1 MRERIKAIFFD
12 LDHTLWD
19 YEVNS
24 RETLTELFYDHRLSS
39 LLGCSTDD
47 FLRTFGKINEVL
59 WDKYNHKQIERDE
72 IRTQRFEYIFNQF
85 GLENRNLS
93 LTVSENYISQCPEK
107 ANLLP
112 FARETLDY
120 LKDHYALHILSN
132 GFDDVQAVKLEKS
145 GIRDY
150 FGKVI
155 TSETTGHR
163 KPAREIFDYAC
174 RSIGLT
180 SDECLMIGDNYRA
193 DILGA
198 MDANMTAMFYNPM
211 RIRVERKP
219 HFEIECL
226 SEIPNHL

>member
-1 MRERIKAIFFD
+1 MRDRIRAIFFD

-24 RETLTELFYDHRLSS
+24 RETLSELFSDHQLSS
-39 LLGCSTDD
+39 LLGCSADD
-47 FLRTFGKINEVL
+47 FLRTFERVNGQL
-59 WDKYNHKQIERDE
+59 WDQYNHKQIERDE
-72 IRTQRFEYIFNQF
+72 IRTRRFEHIFRHYDY
-85 GLENRNLS
+85 ENPGLS
-93 LTVSENYISQCPEK
+93 LTISDNYISQCPEK
-107 ANLLP
+107 PNLLP

-145 GIRDY
+145 GIRNY
-150 FGKVI
+150 FGEVI

-163 KPAREIFDYAC
+163 KPAKEIFDYSC
-174 RSIGLT
+174 DCIGLA
-180 SDECLMIGDNYRA
+180 SDECLMIGDNYKA

-198 MDANMTAMFYNPM
+198 MDANLTAMFYNPM
-211 RIRVERKP
+211 RIKVERKP